1 MTTATPRLTP
11 HQSINTSLTHSTR
24 LLIHSHF
31 LLSHFSVLL
40 TDSTRRQTVKL
51 LPGLSFHSSFPFHSL
66 YTMSLVKQF
75 LSQIH
80 QQVRNQQGDL
90 LRSWLQVEP
99 ESPKQYHD
107 LAAELRARFNRQD
120 AIDKVVEDALPQLDD
135 LPEGQA
141 TSWPGLLAFLKDY
154 LTYWGDVDF
163 TDLLGAHQ
171 LLSGLVK

>member
-1 MTTATPRLTP
+1 
-11 HQSINTSLTHSTR
+11 
-24 LLIHSHF
+24 
-31 LLSHFSVLL
+31 
-40 TDSTRRQTVKL
+40 
-51 LPGLSFHSSFPFHSL
+51 
-66 YTMSLVKQF
+66 MSLVTQF

-80 QQVRNQQGDL
+80 QQVCNQQGNL

-107 LAAELRARFNRQD
+107 LAAELRARYSRQD
-120 AIDKVVEDALPQLDD
+120 AIDKVVEDALPQADD

-141 TSWPGLLAFLKDY
+141 TSWPGLLAFVKDY
-154 LTYWGDVDF
+154 LTYWRDVDF